1 MNHIIENVKPLG
13 IKALVR
19 YHSKYGLYHDCK
31 FKLFIFDDFIPI
43 IIMYQYFYIPT
54 YIKVALFNTNNG
66 QIGIRVTEYE
76 SGCLFEKKIGYNILN
91 IYGKNNSMHT
101 SVPIKK
107 SFRSMLD
114 HLTNSSK

>member
-1 MNHIIENVKPLG
+1 
-13 IKALVR
+13 
-19 YHSKYGLYHDCK
+19 
-31 FKLFIFDDFIPI
+31 
-43 IIMYQYFYIPT
+43 MYQYFYMPT

-114 HLTNSSK
+114 HLTNSSKYLPYRRKYEYRIHCNNSRTLLRPAL